1 MLVARIL
8 AVAMLAVFPAVP
20 AMAKS
25 VKSNIQVADAADA
38 SSGTTTYFGSSAQ
51 APRSESEHEQR
62 AEAAKPKPKP
72 IQRPTLTATVDQ
84 ASQRMVVKVD
94 GETRYSWPVSTGV
107 AAFPTPNG
115 SFRAQWTSKMW
126 YSRKYDMSP
135 MPHAVF
141 INGGVAVHGTYHTGS
156 IGSPASHGCIRL
168 STANAKTFY
177 NLVQKHGLSR
187 TRVTVIGKPHWRG
200 GSEIA
205 SRDRDRKRYADND
218 DNDSGFWGDS
228 WGNDSDSAFA
238 PSFTRKKYRDGYA
251 DRDGRRVKARQRKN
265 GDYADRRAPRRGYY
279 GQYGYYADGY

>member
-8 AVAMLAVFPAVP
+8 AVALLAVFPAVP

-25 VKSNIQVADAADA
+25 IKSNIRMADAADT
-38 SSGTTTYFGSSAQ
+38 SSGTTTYFGSSAP
-51 APRSESEHEQR
+51 APRPESQHELR
-62 AEAAKPKPKP
+62 AEAPKPKPKAAL
-72 IQRPTLTATVDQ
+72 RPTLTATVDQ
-84 ASQRMVVKVD
+84 TSQRMVVKVD

-115 SFRAQWTSKMW
+115 AFRAQWTSKMW

-187 TRVTVIGKPHWRG
+187 TRVTVVGKPHWRG
-200 GSEIA
+200 GSAIA
-205 SRDRDRKRYADND
+205 SRDRDRRRDYADND
-218 DNDSGFWGDS
+218 DNDSGFWGGG
-228 WGNDSDSAFA
+228 WGDSDSAFA
-238 PSFTRKKYRDGYA
+238 PSFTKKKYRGGHA
-251 DRDGRRVKARQRKN
+251 DRDSRRARADRRRN
-265 GDYADRRAPRRGYY
+265 SDYADRRTPRRGYY
-279 GQYGYYADGY
+279 DQYGYADGY

>member
-8 AVAMLAVFPAVP
+8 AVALLAVFPAVP

-25 VKSNIQVADAADA
+25 VKSNIQMADAADT
-38 SSGTTTYFGSSAQ
+38 SSGTTTYFGSSAP

-62 AEAAKPKPKP
+62 AEAAKPKP
-72 IQRPTLTATVDQ
+72 ILRPTLTATVDQ
-84 ASQRMVVKVD
+84 TSQRMVVKVD

-200 GSEIA
+200 GSAIA
-205 SRDRDRKRYADND
+205 SRDRDRRRDYADND
-218 DNDSGFWGDS
+218 DNDGGFWGDS
-228 WGNDSDSAFA
+228 WGDSDSAFA
-238 PSFTRKKYRDGYA
+238 PSFTRKKYRGHA
-251 DRDGRRVKARQRKN
+251 DRDGRRARADRRKN
-265 GDYADRRAPRRGYY
+265 GDYAYRRAPRRAYY
-279 GQYGYYADGY
+279 DQYGYADAY